1 MTKLPHL
8 AAVLLVLATAANGA
22 GAPKERTL
30 TPREADELLRRPAAS
45 DADSTRILAR
55 AEAAYR
61 KLQSLRTVSRDG
73 GIVSLVLVQRPRYY
87 HLTQKLESGELI
99 AFALSDGKRYYE
111 YQERK
116 HQYLERG
123 SEILDRLALPVNVRL
138 FFPGQ
143 HSSSLLS
150 GLDGK
155 PTVREYAYSYQG
167 KSSVNGKSAERVDVT
182 LMLHTPDGAWHSFV
196 SQRYF
201 DPKSGLLLRVVNG
214 DRKMDI
220 ENLPN
225 VKISPT
231 QFHWT
236 PPPNAVKG
244 LG

>member
-1 MTKLPHL
+1 MTHRPIL
-8 AAVLLVLATAANGA
+8 AALLLALATTASGA
-22 GAPKERTL
+22 GIPNERTL
-30 TPREADELLRRPAAS
+30 TAREADEILRRPAAS
-45 DADSTRILAR
+45 DANSTRIMTR

-87 HLTQKLESGELI
+87 HLTQKLASGELI
-99 AFALSDGKRYYE
+99 AFALSDGKRYFE

-123 SEILDRLALPVNVRL
+123 SEILDHLALPVNVRL

-143 HSSSLLS
+143 HYSSLLT

-155 PTVREYAYSYQG
+155 PTVREYAYSYHG
-167 KSSVNGKSAERVDVT
+167 KSSVNGRPAERVDVS
-182 LMLHTPDGAWHSFV
+182 LMLHTPDGAWHTFV
-196 SQRYF
+196 SQRFF
-201 DPKSGLLLRVVNG
+201 DPKNGLLVRVVNG
-214 DRKMDI
+214 GRKMDI

-225 VKISPT
+225 VRISPT
-231 QFHWT
+231 QFRWT